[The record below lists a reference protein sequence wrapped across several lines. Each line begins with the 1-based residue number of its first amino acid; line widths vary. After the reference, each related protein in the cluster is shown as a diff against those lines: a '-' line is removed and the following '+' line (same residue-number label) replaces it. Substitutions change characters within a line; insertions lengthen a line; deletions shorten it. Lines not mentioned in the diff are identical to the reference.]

1 MLLPAQKVHLWQ
13 VSLLQSQDCLARFAQ
28 TLSPDEHARA
38 QRFHFERDR
47 RRYIVGRGVLRDIL
61 ARYLDRD
68 ARQITFTYT
77 ERGKPYLPAEP
88 SMPDIRFNLAH
99 SSELAI
105 YAFASKQDV
114 GVDLEY
120 IHPVPELDQI
130 AAHFFSAAEYQAIRS
145 LSGGQKQ
152 LGFFNCWTRKEAYLK
167 ALGDGLSKPLDQFE
181 VSLAPADPARL
192 LRVGGDEQ
200 EAQRWSLL
208 ALNLDQ
214 NDYVGAL
221 ALRDPAFSSHSVEIF
236 SWPG

>member
-1 MLLPAQKVHLWQ
+1 MLLPAQNIHLWQ
-13 VSLLQSQDCLARFAQ
+13 ASLLQSQSCLAWLVQ

-47 RRYIVGRGVLRDIL
+47 RRFMIGRGVLRDIL

-68 ARQITFTYT
+68 ARQITFAYT
-77 ERGKPYLPAEP
+77 ERGKPYLPAES
-88 SMPDIRFNLAH
+88 SMPDIFFNLAH
-99 SSELAI
+99 SNELAI
-105 YAFASKQDV
+105 YAIASKQDV

-145 LSGGQKQ
+145 LSEDQKQ

-192 LRVGGDEQ
+192 LHVMGDDQ

-208 ALNLDQ
+208 ALGFDQ
-214 NDYVGAL
+214 NDYVGSL
-221 ALRDPAFSSHSVEIF
+221 AIRNSAVSSNNIEMF
-236 SWPG
+236 SWPS